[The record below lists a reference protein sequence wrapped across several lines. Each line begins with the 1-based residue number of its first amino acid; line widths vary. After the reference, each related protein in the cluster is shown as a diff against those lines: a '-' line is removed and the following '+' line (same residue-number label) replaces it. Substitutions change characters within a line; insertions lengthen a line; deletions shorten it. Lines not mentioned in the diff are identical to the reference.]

1 MQVNYC
7 FFVTKFQKTPKHD
20 MSQKLYNAKPDSSF
34 FGNKKAGLTGSLGG
48 LWVSERQDYT
58 L

>member
-1 MQVNYC
+1 LGLELLH
-7 FFVTKFQKTPKHD
+7 FDQK
-20 MSQKLYNAKPDSSF
+20 KLYNEKPDSSF
-34 FGNKKAGLTGSLGG
+34 FGNKKGGLTGSLGG